1 MNSTGVKSGDSKDG
15 DRRARRTKRSIR
27 FSDPEWRQVE
37 TAAAERGIT
46 PSDYVRSAVL
56 GAAAGTSTGVSGGLS
71 PALEELFKLTH
82 RSVYI
87 LSTLKRNEMVREG
100 RAGEMDEVVREAR
113 KAQVELLSS
122 RPDKPEE

>member
-1 MNSTGVKSGDSKDG
+1 MNSTGVKSGGSQDG

-56 GAAAGTSTGVSGGLS
+56 GAAAGALPCASGGLS
-71 PALEELFKLTH
+71 PAMEELFKLTH
-82 RSVYI
+82 RGVYI
-87 LSTLKRNEMVREG
+87 LSTLKRDEMAREG
-100 RAGEMDEVVREAR
+100 RAGEMDEVVRAAR
-113 KAQVELLSS
+113 KAQHELLST
-122 RPDKPEE
+122 RPEEPKE